1 MTNEEKARELAF
13 ESPQCQMYIDNKCT
27 QNFPCDRFKVSLAMA
42 EWKDEKIDTIML
54 TIECC
59 LRSFF
64 ESQGN
69 TKESIDNFIDALKTQ
84 INENLN
90 KL

>member
-1 MTNEEKARELAF
+1 MTNEEKAVEIRSKLGIYADA
-13 ESPQCQMYIDNKCT
+13 YYG
-27 QNFPCDRFKVSLAMA
+27 AMEMA
-42 EWKDEKIDTIML
+42 QWKDKQIDTIML
-54 TIECC
+54 TIEGC

-69 TKESIDNFIDALKTQ
+69 TQESIDNFIDALKTQ

-90 KL
+90 KQ